1 MTMPH
6 HALEILLTRPLVPA
20 ELRDAARVLPLATN
34 HDTTRLMTL
43 VRAKTPG
50 RAAHRLRQ
58 HLATRLPVDVITT
71 HYPDA
76 DGQVLLNL
84 AFPPAVH
91 ATIRQAAQETGQ
103 SPELFVKLALHRAL
117 AQHASDK
124 ADRLDRAVQQLLA
137 GTTTAHL
144 LAAVGHALTR
154 TPGAAPA

>member
-6 HALEILLTRPLVPA
+6 HALEVVLTRPVSSA
-20 ELRDAARVLPLATN
+20 ELREAVRVLPLATN

-58 HLATRLPVDVITT
+58 RLAARLPVDVITT

-76 DGQVLLNL
+76 AGQVLLNL

-91 ATIRQAAQETGQ
+91 ATIRQAAHEAGQ

-117 AQHASDK
+117 AQHASDE
-124 ADRLDRAVQQLLA
+124 AHRLDRAVQQLLA
-137 GTTTAHL
+137 DTTAAHL
-144 LAAVGHALTR
+144 LAAVGHVLTR

>member
-1 MTMPH
+1 MPH
-6 HALEILLTRPLVPA
+6 HALEVVLTRPLSSA
-20 ELRDAARVLPLATN
+20 ELCDAVRVLPLATN

-58 HLATRLPVDVITT
+58 RLAARLPVDVITT

-76 DGQVLLNL
+76 AGQGLLSL

-91 ATIRQAAQETGQ
+91 TTIRQAAHEAGQ

-117 AQHASDK
+117 AQHASDE
-124 ADRLDRAVQQLLA
+124 AHRLDRAVRHLLA
-137 GTTTAHL
+137 DTTAAHL
-144 LAAVGHALTR
+144 LAAAGHVLTR

>member
-6 HALEILLTRPLVPA
+6 HALEVVLTRPLSSA
-20 ELRDAARVLPLATN
+20 ELREAVRVLPLATN

-43 VRAKTPG
+43 VRAKTPH

-58 HLATRLPVDVITT
+58 RLAPRLPVDVITT

-76 DGQVLLNL
+76 AGQVLLNL

-91 ATIRQAAQETGQ
+91 ATIRQAAHEAGQ

-117 AQHASDK
+117 AQHASDE

-137 GTTTAHL
+137 GTTAAHL
-144 LAAVGHALTR
+144 LAAVGHVLTR

>member
-6 HALEILLTRPLVPA
+6 HALEVLLTRPLGPA
-20 ELRDAARVLPLATN
+20 ELRDAARVLPLAAN
-34 HDTTRLMTL
+34 HDTTRLMAL

-76 DGQVLLNL
+76 GGQVLLNL

-91 ATIRQAAQETGQ
+91 ATIRRAAQETGQ

-117 AQHASDK
+117 AQYASDE

-137 GTTTAHL
+137 GTTAAHL

-154 TPGAAPA
+154 IPGAAPA

>member
-6 HALEILLTRPLVPA
+6 HALEVLLTRPLVPA
-20 ELRDAARVLPLATN
+20 ELRDAARVLPLAAN
-34 HDTTRLMTL
+34 HDTTRLMAL

-71 HYPDA
+71 HYADA

-84 AFPPAVH
+84 AFPSAVH
-91 ATIRQAAQETGQ
+91 ATIRRAAQETGQ

-117 AQHASDK
+117 AQHASDE

-137 GTTTAHL
+137 GTTAAHL

-154 TPGAAPA
+154 IPGAAPA

>member
-1 MTMPH
+1 MPH
-6 HALEILLTRPLVPA
+6 HALEIILTRPLAPA
-20 ELRDAARVLPLATN
+20 ELRDAARVLPLAAN

-43 VRAKTPG
+43 VRATTSG

-58 HLATRLPVDVITT
+58 RLSTQLPVDVITS
-71 HYPDA
+71 HDPDA
-76 DGQVLLNL
+76 GGQVLLNL

-91 ATIRQAAQETGQ
+91 ATIRHTAHETGQ
-103 SPELFVKLALHRAL
+103 SPELCVKLALHRAL
-117 AQHASDK
+117 AQHANDE

-137 GTTTAHL
+137 GTTAAHL

>member
-1 MTMPH
+1 MPH

-20 ELRDAARVLPLATN
+20 EFRDAARVLPLATN

-76 DGQVLLNL
+76 AGQVLLNL
-84 AFPPAVH
+84 AFPPTVH
-91 ATIRQAAQETGQ
+91 ATIRHAAHETGQ
-103 SPELFVKLALHRAL
+103 SPD
-117 AQHASDK
+117 SS
-124 ADRLDRAVQQLLA
+124 
-137 GTTTAHL
+137 
-144 LAAVGHALTR
+144 
-154 TPGAAPA
+154 